1 MEISKEQIRGIEEFV
16 ESRLDSLN
24 WEHTKGMRPIARK
37 LAGLEKADKEIVEV
51 AVLLH
56 DAGKGQGGKNHIQRS
71 EEMARKYLEHEG
83 FKQNFV
89 EEVVYCIAV
98 HDYHWIG
105 KAGLMK
111 TIESR
116 VLADADAIQKLSPWG
131 IIKHSIKYREDFDRD
146 YQAGAKRLWEKL
158 MKCYNLILTDNGRKL
173 AEPGYRFVKEFFND
187 LL

>member
-1 MEISKEQIRGIEEFV
+1 M
-16 ESRLDSLN
+16 N
-24 WEHTKGMRPIARK
+24 WEHTLQMREIALR
-37 LAGLEKADKEIVEV
+37 LARLEKANKEIAEV

-56 DAGKGQGGKNHIQRS
+56 DAGKCKGDKGHIQRS

-83 FKQNFV
+83 FEQNFV

-111 TIESR
+111 TIESK

-131 IIKHSIKYREDFDRD
+131 IIKYSIKYREDFDRD
-146 YQAGAKRLWEKL
+146 YQAGTKRLWEKL

-173 AEPGYRFVKEFFND
+173 AEPGYKFVKEFFKD